1 MWEASR
7 LFAAA
12 ERRLRMSGGFLLLF
26 LGALVWGIV
35 SGVPVARFRRV
46 TVARTSV
53 GISYIVE
60 HSDG

>member
-12 ERRLRMSGGFLLLF
+12 ERRLRISVGLLLF